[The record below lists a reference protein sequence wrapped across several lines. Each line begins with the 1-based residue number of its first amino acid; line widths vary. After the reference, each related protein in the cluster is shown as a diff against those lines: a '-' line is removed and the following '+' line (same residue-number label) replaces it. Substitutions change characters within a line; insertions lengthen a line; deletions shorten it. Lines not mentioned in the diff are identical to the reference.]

1 MKIGITT
8 KRNLEDPTEVVARA
22 VRSLRRRGHEVHL
35 CPKGCNLLG
44 EKPLMNFD
52 RKYDFIIVF
61 GGDGTVLR
69 TIQYMK
75 NFKTPLLTVNMGTLG
90 FLIELEADAL
100 KAALPRVL
108 KKQYSIDERMMLRVS
123 VMRGKERVFTQR
135 VLNEAVVARDAFAR
149 IISLKTTVN
158 DRKLTTY
165 KSDGLIVATP
175 TGSTGYNLSLGGPI
189 LHPGLP
195 AMILTPIAAHSFT
208 QKPIVLPADKR
219 RIKLEVQASQ
229 RKESIY
235 LTLDGQI
242 GFSLMHGDVVKIKRS
257 TKTVRLIRLSEHGYF
272 KTLRNKLYW
281 GE

>member
-8 KRNLEDPTEVVARA
+8 KRNLEDPDGIVSKA
-22 VRSLRRRGHEVHL
+22 VKSLRRRGHEVHL
-35 CPKGCNLLG
+35 CPKGCVLAG
-44 EKPLMNFD
+44 EKPLMDFN
-52 RKYDFIIVF
+52 RKYDLLLIF

-69 TIQYMK
+69 TIQHMK
-75 NFKTPLLTVNMGTLG
+75 NFKTPILSANMGTLG
-90 FLIELEADAL
+90 FLVELEADGL
-100 KAALPRVL
+100 KGVLTKVL
-108 KKQYSIDERMMLRVS
+108 KKEYSVDERMMLRVT
-123 VMRGKERVFTQR
+123 VIRGKEKVFTQR

-158 DRKLTTY
+158 ERKLTTY
-165 KSDGLIVATP
+165 KADGLIIATP

-189 LHPGLP
+189 LHPSLP

-208 QKPIVLPADKR
+208 QKPIVLPSDKR
-219 RIKLEVQASQ
+219 VKIEVQANH
-229 RKESIY
+229 RKESVY

-242 GFSLMHGDVVKIKRS
+242 GFSLIHGDVVKIKQS
-257 TKTVRLIRLSEHGYF
+257 AKKVRLIRMSEHAYY

>member
-8 KRNLEDPTEVVARA
+8 KRNLEDPNGVVSRA
-22 VRSLRRRGHEVHL
+22 VRSLRRKGHEVHL
-35 CPKGCNLLG
+35 CPKGCSLLG
-44 EKPLMNFD
+44 EKPLMNFE
-52 RKYDFIIVF
+52 RKYDLLMVF
-61 GGDGTVLR
+61 GGDGTILR

-75 NFKTPLLTVNMGTLG
+75 NFKTPILSVNMGTLG
-90 FLIELEADAL
+90 FLVELEMKAL
-100 KAALPRVL
+100 KNALPKIL
-108 KKQYSIDERMMLRVS
+108 KKEYIVDERMMLRIS
-123 VMRGKERVFTQR
+123 VMRGKEKVFTQR

-165 KSDGLIVATP
+165 KSDGLIIATP

-208 QKPIVLPADKR
+208 QKPIVLPSDR
-219 RIKLEVQASQ
+219 RIKLLVQANH
-229 RKESIY
+229 RRESIY

-242 GFSLMHGDVVKIKRS
+242 GFSLIHGDVVKIKRS
-257 TKTVRLIRLSEHGYF
+257 TKTLRLIRMSEHGYF

>member
-8 KRNLEDPTEVVARA
+8 KRNLEDPNGIVAGA

-44 EKPLMNFD
+44 EKPLMNFN
-52 RKYDFIIVF
+52 RKYDFLIVL
-61 GGDGTVLR
+61 GGDGTILR
-69 TIQYMK
+69 TIQFMK
-75 NFKTPLLTVNMGTLG
+75 NFNTPILSVNMGTLG
-90 FLIELEADAL
+90 FLTELAADDL
-100 KAALPRVL
+100 KQALPEVL
-108 KKQYSIDERMMLRVS
+108 KKQYTIDERMMLRVT
-123 VMRGKERVFTQR
+123 VVRGKDKVFTQR

-165 KSDGLIVATP
+165 KSDGIIVATP

-189 LHPGLP
+189 LHPSLP
-195 AMILTPIAAHSFT
+195 AVILTPIAAHSFT
-208 QKPIVLPADKR
+208 QKPIVLPADR
-219 RIKLEVQASQ
+219 RIKLEVHANH
-229 RKESIY
+229 RRESIY

-242 GFSLMHGDVVKIKRS
+242 GFSLVHGDLVKIKPS
-257 TKTVRLIRLSEHGYF
+257 TKSLRLIRLSESGYF

>member
-8 KRNLEDPTEVVARA
+8 KRNLEDPKGIVSRA

-35 CPKGCNLLG
+35 CPKGCTLVG
-44 EKPLMNFD
+44 EKPLMDFNK
-52 RKYDFIIVF
+52 KYDILIVF
-61 GGDGTVLR
+61 GGDGTILR

-75 NFKTPLLTVNMGTLG
+75 NFKTPILSVNMGTLG
-90 FLIELEADAL
+90 FLVELEANGL
-100 KAALPRVL
+100 KAVLTKVL
-108 KKQYSIDERMMLRVS
+108 KKEYTIDERMMLRVT
-123 VMRGKERVFTQR
+123 VVRGKEKVFTQR
-135 VLNEAVVARDAFAR
+135 ILNEATVARDAFAR

-165 KSDGLIVATP
+165 KADGLIVSTP

-189 LHPGLP
+189 LHPNLP
-195 AMILTPIAAHSFT
+195 AMILTPVAAHSFT
-208 QKPIVLPADKR
+208 QKPIVLPSDR
-219 RIKLEVQASQ
+219 RIKFIVQANH

-242 GFSLMHGDVVKIKRS
+242 GFSLIHDDIVKIKRS
-257 TKTVRLIRLSEHGYF
+257 TKTVRFIRMSESGYF

>member
-8 KRNLEDPTEVVARA
+8 KRNLEDPSGIVSRA
-22 VRSLRRRGHEVHL
+22 VKSLRRRGHEVHL
-35 CPKGCNLLG
+35 CAKGCTLMN
-44 EKPLMNFD
+44 EEPLMNFN
-52 RKYDFIIVF
+52 REYDILIVF

-75 NFKTPLLTVNMGTLG
+75 NFKTPILSVNMGTLG
-90 FLIELEADAL
+90 FLVELEADGL
-100 KAALPRVL
+100 QNVLTKIL
-108 KKQYSIDERMMLRVS
+108 KKEYTIDERMMLRVT
-123 VMRGKERVFTQR
+123 VVRGKGKVFTQR
-135 VLNEAVVARDAFAR
+135 ILNEAVVARDAFAR

-165 KSDGLIVATP
+165 KADGLIVATP

-189 LHPGLP
+189 LHPSLP

-208 QKPIVLPADKR
+208 QKPIVLPSDR
-219 RIKLEVQASQ
+219 RVKLMVQANH

-235 LTLDGQI
+235 LTMDGQI
-242 GFSLMHGDVVKIKRS
+242 GFSLVHDDIVKIKRS
-257 TKTVRLIRLSEHGYF
+257 TKTVRFIRMSESGYF

>member
-1 MKIGITT
+1 M
-8 KRNLEDPTEVVARA
+8 
-22 VRSLRRRGHEVHL
+22 
-35 CPKGCNLLG
+35 
-44 EKPLMNFD
+44 
-52 RKYDFIIVF
+52 IVF

-75 NFKTPLLTVNMGTLG
+75 NFKTPILSVNMGTLG
-90 FLIELEADAL
+90 FLVELEADGL
-100 KAALPRVL
+100 QNVLTKIL
-108 KKQYSIDERMMLRVS
+108 KKEYTIDERMMLRVT
-123 VMRGKERVFTQR
+123 VVRGKGKVFTQR
-135 VLNEAVVARDAFAR
+135 ILNEAVVARDAFAR

-165 KSDGLIVATP
+165 KADGLIVATP

-189 LHPGLP
+189 LHPSLP

-208 QKPIVLPADKR
+208 QKPIVLPSDR
-219 RIKLEVQASQ
+219 RVKLMVQANH

-235 LTLDGQI
+235 LTMDGQI
-242 GFSLMHGDVVKIKRS
+242 GFSLVHDDIVKIKRS
-257 TKTVRLIRLSEHGYF
+257 TKTVRFIRMSESGYF